1 MKLKKL
7 GNTGLLVSRLCLGTM
22 TFGKNQWGVGGLTE
36 KEARSLVDQAID
48 AGINLFDTADI
59 YSFGESEEIL
69 GKILEGRRHKYIIAT
84 KVRGKMS
91 DEPNDVGLS
100 RHHILNSIDKSLK
113 RLRTDYIDLYQV
125 HSWDPLT
132 PIEETLK
139 VLDDLIRWGK
149 VRYIGCSNFAAW
161 QLAESLRISE
171 RTGLTRFE
179 TAQVYYSLVG
189 RDIEHEIVPLC
200 EYKKLGILTWSP
212 LAGGYLSGKY
222 RRGIEGRRTTS
233 LIGNFP
239 LVDMAYGDKVLDVLE
254 DIAKQKGIGEA
265 TVALAWL
272 LAKTFITSVI
282 LGAKNPDQLLQNL
295 KAGDLD
301 LTEDEIKRLNEISS
315 RPLPYP
321 QWMGALQVQRE
332 DD

>member
-1 MKLKKL
+1 MKLKKM
-7 GNTGLLVSRLCLGTM
+7 GNTGLFVSELSLGTM
-22 TFGKNQWGVGGLTE
+22 TFGKNQWGLGGLTE
-36 KEARSLVDQAID
+36 KEAALLVDQAID
-48 AGINLFDTADI
+48 AGVNFFDTADI

-69 GKILEGRRHKYIIAT
+69 GKILEGRRNRYIIAT

-125 HSWDPLT
+125 HSWDPFT

-139 VLDDLIRWGK
+139 ALDDLIRWGK

-161 QLAESLRISE
+161 QVNESLAISE
-171 RTGLTRFE
+171 REGLARFE
-179 TAQVYYSLVG
+179 TMQVYYSLVG
-189 RDIEHEIVPLC
+189 RDIEHELAPLA
-200 EYKKLGILTWSP
+200 EYKKIGILTWSP

-222 RRGIEGRRTTS
+222 RKGVQGRRTTS

-239 LVDMAYGDKVLDVLE
+239 PVDMLYGDKVLDVLE
-254 DIAKQKGIGEA
+254 DIAKQKGIGEV

-272 LAKTFITSVI
+272 LSKPYVTSVI
-282 LGAKNPDQLLQNL
+282 VGAKNQNQLSENIKAANL
-295 KAGDLD
+295 ILTQEDIARLD
-301 LTEDEIKRLNEISS
+301 EVSS

-321 QWMGALQVQRE
+321 QWLGAMQVQRR
-332 DD
+332 